1 MPPGDELPP
10 YPGHSKDSKAP
21 EREPPT
27 LSRQHQAEAKRVS
40 IRVESRQAREEEA
53 PNGERWEAK
62 MLKEVQRARTVSV
75 TSEALTQVLEG
86 LGVELDKD
94 ASRSTD
100 TKPTENA
107 GEDTS
112 EAPEDADAKTKKM
125 RAKSSAPRVAAP
137 DRAPGGSALAE
148 VMHQFDEEDELASLD
163 DTDDL
168 DYVDDGVADEDE
180 MDEIVDGNEARYLPL
195 AIMMTIQVLSL
206 QMIPK
211 PNQKYTEVSAFL
223 EGFPIFWRSWEQF
236 EKVFADFQERTFQLF
251 SIRTSISVEARN
263 RMIVQEQTKAK
274 KVKDFGSEKKSKRA
288 RRTRTGGNLLP
299 ASWDKYSRTFL
310 CTHAM
315 PFLKKGTG
323 KRKHTSVRS
332 TGCSAR
338 VNVRVCLQPS
348 SDGFHLVVKATGTH
362 DHALTEYQWYNYA
375 ENRHIEDPLLGQDV
389 EVMSEAGA
397 KPRGILSYLRAK
409 TGKRM
414 ALKDVHNMI
423 QGVKHKFRGGR
434 SDAERAIAVLDEFIE
449 SASGNTAEFIVDSN
463 NNIGHYVQHALV
475 QTEEKANLALAVAA
489 FKKNNPRWSNIRVVM
504 TYTRKMSFM
513 KAGLMLD
520 YYYTETK
527 QLKVIMK
534 GLVNAESQHQYDD
547 FKEALL
553 MTLDNDKDNH
563 LYKSFM
569 QHWDTTTDEW
579 VMFKRGEFHRVGS
592 RPPMA
597 EDPELTALAM
607 HLSDYAFRMVAKQHK
622 LAVGPS
628 SSYDIERDGE
638 QTTLTN
644 PATGEAHVV
653 DARLSSCDCIFSQ
666 TCLLPCRHVMHV
678 RSKSNYETVIPP
690 MRTFSSRWIVHSPAN
705 NIDEGDV
712 IPGGLNRINCPSIR
726 ALPPVDR
733 DTKYSRSKQLTE
745 KINDVIP
752 IQPSSTYRLAMT
764 WLQDFHAALRTG
776 KLEEFTGRDVV
787 DICSGFPSLSQ
798 ISVPDSVTI
807 LQLSF
812 TDPGV
817 RVEVKTLAS
826 ASPKAEVAVK
836 APMPAPA
843 SPIKETTKIEGCSN
857 APIVFASLPKRKGMS
872 RRAEKK
878 DESKKEMKEA
888 KRIMSCIQEGKKARA
903 VKLCHMELLSG
914 PYTRRTTMPLV
925 NRLDLTPFVISG
937 VLVVRRY
944 SVGQP
949 QPVITAIPQAER
961 IRQAIQAIEETNNH
975 ELLARWDD
983 YGCSTYEQLKLM
995 EGVVMAKNNFNLVQ
1009 LTVDW
1014 IDKAKFRAD
1023 CLAEPFKDT
1032 QDVLKIDHKNAVE
1045 DLNLGRWYVGKHAQF
1060 GSEFLDFRENLWL
1073 HSGSIIGALFMLWE
1087 TYQDLG
1093 VVNPRFLDFE
1103 TTEQRTR
1110 LARSYGVAV
1119 PGNKSVISVV
1129 NLGHHWGAFFID
1141 VHGKRCFLFDPM
1153 QLKSNITTLKN
1164 AVRMVIEPVLD
1175 MTDQHQ
1181 FDVISGCVQQDS
1193 PSCGLWCLVVLELLL
1208 FGATPEKWSDYWS
1221 DSLYGVVAYLRMRYL
1236 HKIIR
1241 LRLTSTWL
1249 LMKGVRESRLGISR
1263 VWY

>member
-1 MPPGDELPP
+1 
-10 YPGHSKDSKAP
+10 
-21 EREPPT
+21 
-27 LSRQHQAEAKRVS
+27 
-40 IRVESRQAREEEA
+40 
-53 PNGERWEAK
+53 
-62 MLKEVQRARTVSV
+62 
-75 TSEALTQVLEG
+75 
-86 LGVELDKD
+86 
-94 ASRSTD
+94 
-100 TKPTENA
+100 
-107 GEDTS
+107 
-112 EAPEDADAKTKKM
+112 M

-163 DTDDL
+163 DPDDL

-180 MDEIVDGNEARYLPL
+180 MDEIVDGNEAKVPAARHHDDDSSAQSSDDPE
-195 AIMMTIQVLSL
+195 IK
-206 QMIPK
+206 PK
-211 PNQKYTEVSAFL
+211 VHRSQRVQPNEDTRADATYGVEDGAPVAGSFL

-251 SIRTSISVEARN
+251 SCRTSTSVEARN

-332 TGCSAR
+332 TGCSAHI
-338 VNVRVCLQPS
+338 NARVCLRPS

-362 DHALTEYQWYNYA
+362 DHALTEHQWYNYA
-375 ENRHIEDPLLGQDV
+375 ENRRIEDPLLCQDV
-389 EVMSEAGA
+389 EVISKAGA

-409 TGKRM
+409 TGKRT

-423 QGVKHKFRGGR
+423 QGVKHTFRGGR

-449 SASGNTAEFIVDSN
+449 SASGNTAEFIVDSD
-463 NNIGHYVQHALV
+463 NNIVWVVTFQSARQKRLFAAFPEVVLVDSTHGTNANRYKLFSFAVHDVFGRGQYVQHALV

-489 FKKNNPRWSNIRVVM
+489 FKKNNPGWSNIRVLM
-504 TYTRKMSFM
+504 TD
-513 KAGLMLD
+513 KALHEKDVLHEGWPNARQLLCRWHVETWLKRQCSLLGGVGQ
-520 YYYTETK
+520 TETK

-534 GLVNAESQHQYDD
+534 GLVNAESQHQYND

-563 LYKSFM
+563 LYKSVM

-579 VMFKRGEFHRVGS
+579 VMFKRGGVPHLKNNTNNHLESKWGRVKEVVDGNFTIDELVSMLITLQDYAEERYLAEFHRVGS
-592 RPPMA
+592 RPPMT

-607 HLSDYAFRMVAKQHK
+607 QLSDYAFRMVAEQHK
-622 LAVGPS
+622 LAGGPS

-745 KINDVIP
+745 KINDVIS

-764 WLQDFHAALRTG
+764 WLQDFHTALRTG

-787 DICSGFPSLSQ
+787 DNCSGFPSLSQ

-807 LQLSF
+807 SQLSF

-817 RVEVKTLAS
+817 PVEAKSLAS

-843 SPIKETTKIEGCSN
+843 SSIKETTKIEGCSN
-857 APIVFASLPKRKGMS
+857 APIVFASPPKRKGMS
-872 RRAEKK
+872 KRAEKK

-903 VKLCHMELLSG
+903 VKLCHMEILSG
-914 PYTRRTTMPLV
+914 PYTRKTTIPLV

-944 SVGQP
+944 TVGQP
-949 QPVITAIPQAER
+949 QPVITSIPQAER

-983 YGCSTYEQLKLM
+983 YGCATYEQLKLM

-1023 CLAEPFKDT
+1023 CLVEPFKDT
-1032 QDVLKIDHKNAVE
+1032 HDVLKIDHKNAVE

-1073 HSGSIIGALFMLWE
+1073 HSGSIIGALFMLRE
-1087 TYQDLG
+1087 TYQYVG
-1093 VVNPRFLDFE
+1093 VANPRFLDFE

-1110 LARSYGVAV
+1110 LASSYGVAV

-1175 MTDQHQ
+1175 KTDQLQ
-1181 FDVISGCVQQDS
+1181 FDVSSNI
-1193 PSCGLWCLVVLELLL
+1193 
-1208 FGATPEKWSDYWS
+1208 
-1221 DSLYGVVAYLRMRYL
+1221 
-1236 HKIIR
+1236 
-1241 LRLTSTWL
+1241 
-1249 LMKGVRESRLGISR
+1249 
-1263 VWY
+1263 